1 MIALPLAPLW
11 ILEYLCSLTVLIL
24 SILSL
29 RLSYRLVD
37 QDPENALWLFLNW
50 LALAFLIFS
59 ITHITSHTLGD
70 LITYWNL
77 PNLALAQRIFGGF
90 DSVVYVGIASIT
102 LFFHRI
108 QRLYRRMEADHHHL
122 EETSHEILALNR
134 EMEAL
139 VMERTMSEMA
149 LGMAHGIRNP
159 LHVIG
164 GFSHRLLRK
173 TDEDDPSRAW
183 ATAIAEEARRIE
195 QMVERFETLAQRKTS
210 FFAQEDLNEI
220 IRSTLQLL
228 LPEMRAKNIALVA
241 EICSTPLVGRF
252 NKHLLKVALA
262 HLVRNAVEATRPG
275 GTVLVRTAEEDKF
288 AVLIIHDTGRGMS
301 PEVVEKVFVP
311 FYTAKIGGT
320 GLGMVFVRQIVDEHR
335 GVITLDSQ
343 VGRGTT
349 VTIRLPHRFTDR
361 PEVVD
366 EFPSAAPPAA
376 PSAPETSEPSNLSE
390 PPETSEPTKEGK

>member
-1 MIALPLAPLW
+1 MITLPLAPLW
-11 ILEYLCSLTVLIL
+11 ILEYLSAIIVLIL
-24 SILSL
+24 NILAL
-29 RLSYRLVD
+29 RLSRRLVD
-37 QDPENALWLFLNW
+37 QDPENALWLFFNW
-50 LALAFLIFS
+50 LAIAFVIFS
-59 ITHITSHTLGD
+59 ITHLISHALHD

-77 PNLALAQRIFGGF
+77 PNLALLQRIFGGF
-90 DSVVYVGIASIT
+90 DTVIYVAIAAII

-195 QMVERFETLAQRKTS
+195 QMVERFENLAMRKTS
-210 FFAQEDLNEI
+210 FFAQEDLNVI
-220 IRSTLQLL
+220 VRSTLDLL
-228 LPEMRAKNIALVA
+228 LPELRAKNISLVA
-241 EICSTPLVGRF
+241 ELCSEPLVGRF

-262 HLVRNAVEATRPG
+262 HLVRNAVEATPRG
-275 GTVLVRTAEEDKF
+275 GTVLVRTTREQQF
-288 AVLIIHDTGRGMS
+288 AVLILQDTGRGM
-301 PEVVEKVFVP
+301 PQEVVEKVFVP
-311 FYTAKIGGT
+311 FYTTKIGGT

-335 GVITLDSQ
+335 GVITLESQ

-349 VTIRLPHRFTDR
+349 VTIRLPHRFTES
-361 PEVVD
+361 PEVGD
-366 EFPSAAPPAA
+366 EFPPVAPPVAPAA
-376 PSAPETSEPSNLSE
+376 PSTQEPG
-390 PPETSEPTKEGK
+390 PG

>member
-1 MIALPLAPLW
+1 MITLPLAPLW
-11 ILEYLCSLTVLIL
+11 ILEYLSALSVLTLT
-24 SILSL
+24 ILSL
-29 RLSYRLVD
+29 RLSRRLVD

-50 LALAFLIFS
+50 LAMAFVILAVTHLI
-59 ITHITSHTLGD
+59 SHTLHD

-77 PNLALAQRIFGGF
+77 PNLALIQRLFGGF
-90 DSVVYVGIASIT
+90 DTVVYVVIAAIT

-108 QRLYRRMEADHHHL
+108 QRLYLRMETDHHHL
-122 EETSHEILALNR
+122 EATSHEILALNR

-149 LGMAHGIRNP
+149 MGMAHGIRNP
-159 LHVIG
+159 LHIIG

-195 QMVERFETLAQRKTS
+195 QMVERFETLAMRKTS
-210 FFAQEDLNEI
+210 FFAQEDLNVI
-220 IRSTLQLL
+220 VRSTLDLL
-228 LPEMRAKNIALVA
+228 LPELKNKNRTLVTDLCH
-241 EICSTPLVGRF
+241 EPLVGRF
-252 NKHLLKVALA
+252 NKHLLTVALA

-275 GTVLVRTAEEDKF
+275 GTVLVRTAMEPQF
-288 AVLIIHDTGRGMS
+288 AVLVIQDTGRGM
-301 PEVVEKVFVP
+301 PEEVVEKVFVP
-311 FYTAKIGGT
+311 FYTTKIGGT

-335 GVITLDSQ
+335 GIITLESK
-343 VGRGTT
+343 VGQGTT

-366 EFPSAAPPAA
+366 EFPPAAPPVAPAA
-376 PSAPETSEPSNLSE
+376 PSTQEPGSGGN
-390 PPETSEPTKEGK
+390 

>member
-1 MIALPLAPLW
+1 MITLPLAPLW
-11 ILEYLCSLTVLIL
+11 ILEYLSALIVLIL
-24 SILSL
+24 NLLSL
-29 RLSYRLVD
+29 RLSRRLVD
-37 QDPENALWLFLNW
+37 QDPENALWLFFNW
-50 LALAFLIFS
+50 LAIAFLIFS
-59 ITHITSHTLGD
+59 ITHLISHTLHD

-77 PNLALAQRIFGGF
+77 PNLALLQRIFGGF
-90 DSVVYVGIASIT
+90 DTVVYVVIAAII

-195 QMVERFETLAQRKTS
+195 QMVERFETLAMRKTS
-210 FFAQEDLNEI
+210 FFAQEDLNVI
-220 IRSTLQLL
+220 VRSTLDLL
-228 LPEMRAKNIALVA
+228 LPELRAKNLSLVA
-241 EICSTPLVGRF
+241 ELCPEPLVGRF

-262 HLVRNAVEATRPG
+262 HLVRNAVEATPRG
-275 GTVLVRTAEEDKF
+275 GTVLLRTAREQQF
-288 AVLIIHDTGRGMS
+288 AVLILQDTGRGM
-301 PEVVEKVFVP
+301 PQEVVEKVFVP
-311 FYTAKIGGT
+311 FYTTKIGGT

-335 GVITLDSQ
+335 GVITLESQ

-349 VTIRLPHRFTDR
+349 VTIRLPHRFTDS
-361 PEVVD
+361 PEVGD
-366 EFPSAAPPAA
+366 EFPPVAPPVAPAA
-376 PSAPETSEPSNLSE
+376 PSTPEAGS
-390 PPETSEPTKEGK
+390 GGD

>member
-1 MIALPLAPLW
+1 MTALPLAPLW
-11 ILEYLCSLTVLIL
+11 LLEYLCALLVLIL
-24 SILSL
+24 TVLSL
-29 RLSYRLVD
+29 RLSWRLVD

-50 LALAFLIFS
+50 LAIAFVIFS
-59 ITHITSHTLGD
+59 ITHLISHSLHD
-70 LITYWNL
+70 LIAYWDL
-77 PNLALAQRIFGGF
+77 PNLALVQRIFGGF
-90 DSVVYVGIASIT
+90 DTVVYVTIAAIT

-195 QMVERFETLAQRKTS
+195 QMVERFETLAMRKTS
-210 FFAQEDLNEI
+210 FFAQEDLNVI
-220 IRSTLQLL
+220 VRSTLDLL
-228 LPEMRAKNIALVA
+228 LPELKAKNLSLVA
-241 EICSTPLVGRF
+241 ELCPEPLVGRF

-262 HLVRNAVEATRPG
+262 HLVRNAVEATSRG
-275 GTVLVRTAEEDKF
+275 GTVLLRTAMEPQF
-288 AVLIIHDTGRGMS
+288 ALLILQDTGRGM
-301 PEVVEKVFVP
+301 PQEVVEKVFVP
-311 FYTAKIGGT
+311 FYTTKIGGT

-335 GVITLDSQ
+335 GIITLESK

-361 PEVVD
+361 PEVSD
-366 EFPSAAPPAA
+366 EFPPAA
-376 PSAPETSEPSNLSE
+376 PPEAPAAPSTPEP
-390 PPETSEPTKEGK
+390 GQG

>member
-11 ILEYLCSLTVLIL
+11 ILEYLGAFIVLIL
-24 SILSL
+24 TCLSL
-29 RLSYRLVD
+29 RLSRRLVD

-50 LALAFLIFS
+50 LAIAFLLFS
-59 ITHITSHTLGD
+59 ISHLISHVLHD
-70 LITYWNL
+70 LIAYWNH
-77 PNLALAQRIFGGF
+77 PQLALLQRVFGGF
-90 DSVVYVGIASIT
+90 DTVIYVVIAAIT

-195 QMVERFETLAQRKTS
+195 QMVERFETLAMRKTS
-210 FFAQEDLNEI
+210 FFAQEDLNLI
-220 IRSTLQLL
+220 VGNTLELL
-228 LPEMRAKNIALVA
+228 FPELKAKNISLVA
-241 EICSTPLVGRF
+241 ELCHEPLMGRF
-252 NKHLLKVALA
+252 NKHLMKVALA
-262 HLVRNAVEATRPG
+262 HLVRNAVEATPRG
-275 GTVLVRTAEEDKF
+275 GTVLVRTAKEKQF
-288 AVLIIHDTGRGMS
+288 AVLTLQDTGRGM
-301 PEVVEKVFVP
+301 PQEVVEKVFVP
-311 FYTAKIGGT
+311 FYTTKIGGT

-335 GVITLDSQ
+335 GVITLESQ

-349 VTIRLPHRFTDR
+349 VTIRLPHRFTDS
-361 PEVVD
+361 PEVGD
-366 EFPSAAPPAA
+366 EVPPAAPPAA
-376 PSAPETSEPSNLSE
+376 PAAPST
-390 PPETSEPTKEGK
+390 PEAGSGQD

>member
-1 MIALPLAPLW
+1 MISLPLAPLW
-11 ILEYLCSLTVLIL
+11 ILEYLSSLIILIL
-24 SILSL
+24 TILSL
-29 RLSYRLVD
+29 RLSRRLVE

-50 LALAFLIFS
+50 LAIAFVIFS
-59 ITHITSHTLGD
+59 ITHLISHSLHD
-70 LITYWNL
+70 LITYWDR
-77 PNLALAQRIFGGF
+77 PDLALVQRIFGGF
-90 DSVVYVGIASIT
+90 DTVIYVAIAAIT

-173 TDEDDPSRAW
+173 THEDDPSRAW

-195 QMVERFETLAQRKTS
+195 QMVERFETLAMRKTS
-210 FFAQEDLNEI
+210 FFAQEDLNVI
-220 IRSTLQLL
+220 VRSTLDLL
-228 LPEMRAKNIALVA
+228 LPELKAKNLSLVA
-241 EICSTPLVGRF
+241 ELCPEPLVGRF

-262 HLVRNAVEATRPG
+262 HLVRNAVEATPRG
-275 GTVLVRTAEEDKF
+275 GTVLLRTAREQQF
-288 AVLIIHDTGRGMS
+288 AVLILQDTGRGM
-301 PEVVEKVFVP
+301 PQEVVEKVFVP
-311 FYTAKIGGT
+311 FYTTKIGGT

-335 GVITLDSQ
+335 GVITLESQ

-361 PEVVD
+361 PEMVD
-366 EFPSAAPPAA
+366 EFPPAAPPEAPAA
-376 PSAPETSEPSNLSE
+376 PSTPEAGQS
-390 PPETSEPTKEGK
+390 

>member
-11 ILEYLCSLTVLIL
+11 ILEYLCALIVLIL
-24 SILSL
+24 NILSL
-29 RLSYRLVD
+29 RLSRRLVD

-50 LALAFLIFS
+50 TAIVFMIFS
-59 ITHITSHTLGD
+59 ITHLISHTLHD

-90 DSVVYVGIASIT
+90 DTVVYVTIAAIT

-195 QMVERFETLAQRKTS
+195 QMVERFETLAMRKTS
-210 FFAQEDLNEI
+210 FFAQEDLNVI
-220 IRSTLQLL
+220 VRNTLDLL
-228 LPEMRAKNIALVA
+228 LPELKAKNITLV
-241 EICSTPLVGRF
+241 EELCSEPLVGRF

-262 HLVRNAVEATRPG
+262 HLVRNAVEATPRG
-275 GTVLVRTAEEDKF
+275 GAVLVRTAMEQQF
-288 AVLIIHDTGRGMS
+288 AVLILQDTGRGM
-301 PEVVEKVFVP
+301 PEEVVEKVFVP
-311 FYTAKIGGT
+311 FYTTKIGGT

-335 GVITLDSQ
+335 GVITLESN

-366 EFPSAAPPAA
+366 EFPPAAPPKAPAA
-376 PSAPETSEPSNLSE
+376 PSTPEPG
-390 PPETSEPTKEGK
+390 PG

>member
-1 MIALPLAPLW
+1 MITLPLAPLW
-11 ILEYLCSLTVLIL
+11 ILEYLCSTIVLIL
-24 SILSL
+24 NVLSL
-29 RLSYRLVD
+29 RLSRRLVD
-37 QDPENALWLFLNW
+37 RDPENALWLFLNW
-50 LALAFLIFS
+50 LAIAFLIFS
-59 ITHITSHTLGD
+59 VTHMIDHALMD
-70 LITYWNL
+70 LIAYWNL
-77 PNLALAQRIFGGF
+77 PNLALLQRIFGGF
-90 DSVVYVGIASIT
+90 DSVVYVTIAAIT

-183 ATAIAEEARRIE
+183 ASAIAEEARRIE
-195 QMVERFETLAQRKTS
+195 QMVERFESLAQRKTS
-210 FFAQEDLNEI
+210 FFAQEDLNVI
-220 IRSTLQLL
+220 VRSTLDLL
-228 LPEMRAKNIALVA
+228 LPELRAKSIALVA
-241 EICSTPLVGRF
+241 DICPTPLVGRY

-262 HLVRNAVEATRPG
+262 HLIRNAVEATRPG
-275 GTVLVRTAEEDKF
+275 GTVLVRTAEEHKF
-288 AVLIIHDTGRGMS
+288 ALLVIQDTGRGM
-301 PEVVEKVFVP
+301 PQDVVEKVFVP
-311 FYTAKIGGT
+311 FYTTKIGGT

-335 GVITLDSQ
+335 GIITLASK

-361 PEVVD
+361 PEVG
-366 EFPSAAPPAA
+366 EESPPSTPPET
-376 PSAPETSEPSNLSE
+376 PVTPETSKP
-390 PPETSEPTKEGK
+390 GKNGD

>member
-1 MIALPLAPLW
+1 MIALPLAPIW
-11 ILEYLCSLTVLIL
+11 ILEILCSLAVLIL

-29 RLSYRLVD
+29 RLSQRLVD

-50 LALAFLIFS
+50 LAIAFLIFS
-59 ITHITSHTLGD
+59 ITHFISHSLHD
-70 LITYWNL
+70 LITYWNF
-77 PNLALAQRIFGGF
+77 PNLAVAQRIFGGC
-90 DSVVYVGIASIT
+90 DTVIYVVIAAIT

-183 ATAIAEEARRIE
+183 ASAIAEEARRIE

-210 FFAQEDLNEI
+210 FFAQEDLNVI
-220 IRSTLQLL
+220 VRTTLDLL
-228 LPEMRAKNIALVA
+228 IPELRTKNIALVS
-241 EICSTPLVGRF
+241 EICPNPLVGRF

-262 HLVRNAVEATRPG
+262 HLVRNAVEATRQG

-288 AVLIIHDTGRGMS
+288 AVLVIQDTGRGM
-301 PEVVEKVFVP
+301 PQDVVEKVFVP
-311 FYTAKIGGT
+311 FYTTKIGGT

-335 GVITLDSQ
+335 GVITLQSK
-343 VGRGTT
+343 VSRGTT
-349 VTIRLPHRFTDR
+349 VTIRLPHRFTGR
-361 PEVVD
+361 PEVGD
-366 EFPSAAPPAA
+366 ELPLFAPATTSPEPEISKPAK
-376 PSAPETSEPSNLSE
+376 LSE
-390 PPETSEPTKEGK
+390 PPGTPEPSKDGD

>member
-1 MIALPLAPLW
+1 MTTLPLAPLW
-11 ILEYLCSLTVLIL
+11 IIEYLCAIFVLIL
-24 SILSL
+24 NILSL
-29 RLSYRLVD
+29 RLSRRLVD

-50 LALAFLIFS
+50 LAIAFLILAV
-59 ITHITSHTLGD
+59 THMVSHFLHD
-70 LITYWNL
+70 LIAYWDL
-77 PNLALAQRIFGGF
+77 PNLALLQRIFGGF
-90 DSVVYVGIASIT
+90 DTVVYVTIAAIT

-108 QRLYRRMEADHHHL
+108 QRLYQRMEADHHHL

-210 FFAQEDLNEI
+210 FFAQEDLNVI
-220 IRSTLQLL
+220 VRGTLDLL
-228 LPEMRAKNIALVA
+228 LPELRAKNISLVA
-241 EICSTPLVGRF
+241 ELCKEPLVGRF

-262 HLVRNAVEATRPG
+262 HLVRNAVEATPRG
-275 GTVLVRTAEEDKF
+275 GTVLVRTVMEQQF
-288 AVLIIHDTGRGMS
+288 AVLIIQDTGRGMAQ
-301 PEVVEKVFVP
+301 EVVEKVFVP
-311 FYTAKIGGT
+311 FYTTKIGGT

-335 GVITLDSQ
+335 GVITLASK

-349 VTIRLPHRFTDR
+349 VTIRLPHRFTDS
-361 PEVVD
+361 PEVSD
-366 EFPSAAPPAA
+366 EFPPAAPPAPEAPAA
-376 PSAPETSEPSNLSE
+376 PSTPEAGP
-390 PPETSEPTKEGK
+390 G

>member
-1 MIALPLAPLW
+1 MMALPLAPLW
-11 ILEYLCSLTVLIL
+11 ILEYLSSLIVLIL
-24 SILSL
+24 TFLSL
-29 RLSYRLVD
+29 RLSQRLVD

-50 LALAFLIFS
+50 LAIAFS
-59 ITHITSHTLGD
+59 ILSVTHMISHAVHD

-77 PNLALAQRIFGGF
+77 PHLALAQRIFGGF
-90 DSVVYVGIASIT
+90 DTVVYVTIAAIT

-173 TDEDDPSRAW
+173 TDEDDPTRAW
-183 ATAIAEEARRIE
+183 ATAIAEEAKRIE

-210 FFAQEDLNEI
+210 FFAQEDLNVI
-220 IRSTLQLL
+220 VRSTLDLL
-228 LPEMRAKNIALVA
+228 MPELRAKNIALVA
-241 EICSTPLVGRF
+241 ELCPKPLVGRF

-275 GTVLVRTAEEDKF
+275 GTLLMRTVMEPKF
-288 AVLIIHDTGRGMS
+288 ALLIIQDTGRGM
-301 PEVVEKVFVP
+301 PQEVVEKVFVP
-311 FYTAKIGGT
+311 FYTTKIGGT

-335 GVITLDSQ
+335 GIITLESK

-361 PEVVD
+361 PEVT
-366 EFPSAAPPAA
+366 EGLPPAPPSEAA
-376 PSAPETSEPSNLSE
+376 ASP
-390 PPETSEPTKEGK
+390 

>member
-1 MIALPLAPLW
+1 MI
-11 ILEYLCSLTVLIL
+11 
-24 SILSL
+24 
-29 RLSYRLVD
+29 
-37 QDPENALWLFLNW
+37 
-50 LALAFLIFS
+50 
-59 ITHITSHTLGD
+59 SHTLHD
-70 LITYWNL
+70 LITYWNH
-77 PNLALAQRIFGGF
+77 PNLALIQRIFGGF
-90 DSVVYVGIASIT
+90 DTVVYVVIAAIT

-195 QMVERFETLAQRKTS
+195 QMVERFETLALRKTS
-210 FFAQEDLNEI
+210 FFAQEDLNAI
-220 IRSTLQLL
+220 VRSTLDLL
-228 LPEMRAKNIALVA
+228 LPELRAKNLSLVA
-241 EICSTPLVGRF
+241 EICLEPLLGRF

-262 HLVRNAVEATRPG
+262 HLVRNAVEATPRG
-275 GTVLVRTAEEDKF
+275 GTVLVRTAMEQQF
-288 AVLIIHDTGRGMS
+288 AVLVIQDTGRGM
-301 PEVVEKVFVP
+301 PQEVVEKVFVP
-311 FYTAKIGGT
+311 FYTTKIGGT

-335 GVITLDSQ
+335 GVITLESKL
-343 VGRGTT
+343 GRGTT
-349 VTIRLPHRFTDR
+349 VTIRLPHRFTDS
-361 PEVVD
+361 PEMGNG
-366 EFPSAAPPAA
+366 FPPAA
-376 PSAPETSEPSNLSE
+376 LPAAPATPGPGSD
-390 PPETSEPTKEGK
+390 